1 MREERSSTPVL
12 RVENICNSSS
22 QCKPLHCQLCNSHA
36 TSPVQAK
43 MHYEGKTHD
52 KNVRNFFLGWPGN
65 IRRQGN
71 IKGFISCQ
79 ETTKGKYQTA
89 HWYTETTETCIGP
102 QGRPIPMY
110 VTCRYTHVHTC
121 INTCSNISKPHM
133 DVQHG
138 ISLFLTNLLI
148 HSA

>member
-65 IRRQGN
+65 IRRVVPQKVATAEKKPKFSENFQCN
-71 IKGFISCQ
+71 ICDLQFTS
-79 ETTKGKYQTA
+79 ETQSEQHRLGKNHLKKLVSNGAQAKTSFYDK
-89 HWYTETTETCIGP
+89 ETN
-102 QGRPIPMY
+102 QWQRL
-110 VTCRYTHVHTC
+110 
-121 INTCSNISKPHM
+121 SQS
-133 DVQHG
+133 DVVSIEG
-138 ISLFLTNLLI
+138 L
-148 HSA
+148 